1 MTSLQQSDPESTSSK
16 RAFSGNCR
24 KGIWTLGLV
33 LMFMDISSELVY
45 SLLPIFMT
53 TLGASMVN
61 IGIIEGFAE
70 TQQSNKTGLGLPS
83 V

>member
-1 MTSLQQSDPESTSSK
+1 
-16 RAFSGNCR
+16 
-24 KGIWTLGLV
+24 
-33 LMFMDISSELVY
+33 MFMDISSELVY
-45 SLLPIFMT
+45 SLLPRFMT